1 MDCKYI
7 AFWRPKKT
15 YYAFFSK
22 KVILNLLNYLK
33 KGYFCVMK
41 QFAELLLEWYSHSGR
56 HLPWRE
62 SRDPYRIW
70 VSEIILQQT
79 QVSQGMDYY
88 LRFVERFPDVASLA
102 AATLDEVMKYWQGL
116 GYYSR
121 ARHLHEASQSMKGH
135 FPQRYDEVRALS
147 GVGDYTAAAI
157 CSFAYDMPYAVV
169 DGNVYRV
176 LTRFFGISEPIDSAA
191 GKRRV
196 AQLAQELLSKERP
209 ADFNQAMMDFGAL
222 QCTPRQP
229 LCASCPLVGGCVA
242 HEQQNVEGYPVKR
255 HKTKVSDRYLHYIY
269 VRAGAY
275 TFINRREADD
285 IWKNLYELPL
295 VESTEPLDVEQLLK
309 SKGFRAYFA
318 ANEVPEV
325 RLLQQGV
332 KHQLSHRTLHAS
344 FFEVVLPPD
353 TRSFA
358 SCLRIPISQVGQYA
372 VPRLIQAFF
381 EKYL

>member
-1 MDCKYI
+1 
-7 AFWRPKKT
+7 
-15 YYAFFSK
+15 
-22 KVILNLLNYLK
+22 
-33 KGYFCVMK
+33 MK
-41 QFAELLLEWYSHSGR
+41 QFAELLLEWYKHSGR

-88 LRFVERFPDVASLA
+88 LRFVDRFPDVSSLA
-102 AATLDEVMKYWQGL
+102 EAPLDEVMKYWQGL

-121 ARHLHEASQSMKGH
+121 ARHLHEAAQSMKGH

-176 LTRFFGISEPIDSAA
+176 LTRFFGLSDPIDSAV
-191 GKRRV
+191 GKRKV
-196 AQLAQELLSKERP
+196 AQLAQQLLSKERP

-229 LCASCPLVGGCVA
+229 HCADCPLVGGCIA
-242 HEQQNVEGYPVKR
+242 FEQQNVEGYPVKR
-255 HKTKVSDRYLHYIY
+255 HKTKVTDRYLQYIY

-275 TFINRREADD
+275 TFLNRREADD

-295 VESTEPLDVEQLLK
+295 VESSRPLDVEQLLH
-309 SKGFRAYFA
+309 SEIFRAYLA
-318 ANEVPEV
+318 ANEVPQV

-332 KHQLSHRTLHAS
+332 KHQLSHRTLHAT
-344 FFEVVLPPD
+344 FFEVILPP
-353 TRSFA
+353 TTQSFA
-358 SCLRIPISQVGQYA
+358 SCLRIPISEVGQYA
-372 VPRLIQAFF
+372 VPRLIQTFF